1 MLFLAGRGKLRETR
15 RGARAKEKAR
25 QNVNGADPRTAC
37 NKAERVVR
45 EAAELGGEGGGGI
58 SCCRTDYTNTT
69 SQRYTERPN
78 LAITTLHNQCIKSVE
93 QSWLFFFSLPPQR
106 RRHTRRGSTH
116 LYPRSVCVCMCM
128 YIIYICMYIEQP
140 GCLLLWFL
148 FAPEHCG
155 ADVQVRTP

>member
-93 QSWLFFFSLPPQR
+93 QSWLFFFFLFLPNDDDTPVAAAR
-106 RRHTRRGSTH
+106 TFIRA
-116 LYPRSVCVCMCM
+116 VCVCVCVCIL
-128 YIIYICMYIEQP
+128 YIYVCI
-140 GCLLLWFL
+140 
-148 FAPEHCG
+148 
-155 ADVQVRTP
+155 

>member
-45 EAAELGGEGGGGI
+45 EAAELGGEGGGRI

-93 QSWLFFFSLPPQR
+93 QSWLFFFFSSSP
-106 RRHTRRGSTH
+106 TTTTH
-116 LYPRSVCVCMCM
+116 PSRQHAPLSAQCVCVYVYVYYIYM
-128 YIIYICMYIEQP
+128 YVYRAA
-140 GCLLLWFL
+140 GL
-148 FAPEHCG
+148 FVIVVLIRP
-155 ADVQVRTP
+155 

>member
-15 RGARAKEKAR
+15 CGARAKEKAR

-37 NKAERVVR
+37 NKPEGVVR

-93 QSWLFFFSLPPQR
+93 QSWLFFFFSSSP
-106 RRHTRRGSTH
+106 TTTTH
-116 LYPRSVCVCMCM
+116 PSRQHAPLSAQCVCVYVYVYYIYM
-128 YIIYICMYIEQP
+128 YVYRAA
-140 GCLLLWFL
+140 GL
-148 FAPEHCG
+148 FVIVVLIRP
-155 ADVQVRTP
+155 